1 LKGWTR
7 AKKAALIAGDF
18 ELLQALAKRRK

>member
-18 ELLQALAKRRK
+18 EALHALAKGKT